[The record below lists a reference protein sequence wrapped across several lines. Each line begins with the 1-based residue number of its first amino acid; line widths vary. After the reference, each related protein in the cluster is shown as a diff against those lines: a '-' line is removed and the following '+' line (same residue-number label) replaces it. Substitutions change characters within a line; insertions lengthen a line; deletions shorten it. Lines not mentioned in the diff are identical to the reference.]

1 MCVFYIGA
9 IFYSRLLK
17 KNLTVE
23 IIPKEEQGWKTIRK
37 WADIW
42 RSANSVQQI
51 TKWRAY
57 CKSCTTTVFISNDR
71 ESARLTTTARILA
84 TIVKY
89 FEKNIHWTWGVKLN
103 PLSLL
108 FQLARYHRNN
118 TNKRLYQW
126 LSNFSKKPHV
136 FSSYVLYAHAGV
148 TARAHILLIRLQ
160 TTRVFRIFGTSAQF
174 INREI
179 LVFPSVFFFENG
191 LIS

>member
-118 TNKRLYQW
+118 TNKRLQNNGFRTLQRNHMFSVALCIMRMRAWW
-126 LSNFSKKPHV
+126 L
-136 FSSYVLYAHAGV
+136 A
-148 TARAHILLIRLQ
+148 
-160 TTRVFRIFGTSAQF
+160 RVFCSYDPEPR
-174 INREI
+174 
-179 LVFPSVFFFENG
+179 VFFGF
-191 LIS
+191 LWRQRS